1 MAVYN
6 RIAEFHDDL
15 ARIRRDIHAHPETA
29 FEETRTAKIV
39 ADELESYG
47 IEVHTGLATTGV
59 VGTLKVGSSGR
70 TIGLRADMDALD
82 LYELN
87 EFDHKSVHNGK
98 MHGCGHDGHT
108 TMLLGAARY
117 LAETKNF
124 DGTVRFIFQPAEENV
139 AGARVMIA
147 DGLFDKFDCQ
157 DVYGMH
163 NTPGL
168 AVGKFAVNSGPVMAS
183 ADFFEVKIS
192 GVGAHGA
199 FPHQGND
206 PVVIAAQMVT
216 AFQTIVSRR
225 TDPLDSTVISVTQ
238 IHAGHTTNVIAEEAT
253 LSGTTRALKLE
264 TQDMVER
271 EMRQVAMGIGA
282 AFGAQVEFTYDRRYL
297 PTINTATE
305 AEFSAQAVAEIV
317 GSENLLRNEL
327 PVMGAEDFSWML
339 NERPGCYVRIGNGE
353 EGGPGGC
360 HVHNPNY
367 DFNDEI
373 LTIGASYWS
382 KLVEMQLET

>member
-1 MAVYN
+1 VAVYN

-15 ARIRRDIHAHPETA
+15 ERIRRDIHAHPETA

-39 ADELESYG
+39 ADELASYG
-47 IEVHTGLATTGV
+47 IDVHTGLATTGV
-59 VGTLKVGSSGR
+59 VGTLKVGSSNR

-238 IHAGHTTNVIAEEAT
+238 IHAGHTTNVIAEDAI

-264 TQDMVER
+264 TQDMLER
-271 EMRQVAMGIGA
+271 EMHQVAMGIGA
-282 AFGAQVEFTYDRRYL
+282 AFGAQIEFTYDRRYL

-305 AEFSAQAVAEIV
+305 AEFSAQAVAKIV
-317 GSENLLRNEL
+317 GDDNLLRNEL

-360 HVHNPNY
+360 QVHNPNY

-382 KLVEMQLET
+382 KLVEMQLEA